1 MRRFLLTTLMSCML
15 LMHAWAQERSV
26 SGKVTSTEDGSA
38 LPGVSVVIKGTTN
51 GTVTDSDGNYKLNVP
66 ATGGALTFS
75 FIGLQSAEVVIGDR
89 SVVDISLTMD
99 VTQLSEVVVTGLASS
114 IKRSNLANAVG
125 TVNAER
131 LVGVTK
137 PATLDGA
144 LHGKIAG
151 ANIIQNSGAPGGGM
165 SVQLRGVSS
174 INGSSEPLY
183 IIDGVYVNNSQFENG
198 RGGAAFQNS
207 GGSNQGG
214 TTNRISD
221 INPEDIETI
230 EILKGSSAA
239 AIYGTRANAG
249 VIVITT
255 KKGKS
260 GKTKI
265 SFGQDVGFS
274 KAIKLL
280 GTDDWTPEKIDD
292 FFVTDPTNQDQLDL
306 AAEEKALLETAKA
319 NGRIYDYEE
328 ILFGNTGKIYNT
340 RLSVSGGNEK
350 TKFFVSGSRND
361 ETGILLNTGFQRN
374 SIRANIDHKVS
385 KILSLSSNSNYI
397 NSSNARSF
405 TNNDNNGV
413 GIGYN
418 LSYIPNYHFLF
429 PDENGVYPNSRTT
442 GDNPLAIANRAQND
456 ESTNRFIQSF
466 KADINFLQREKTT
479 FSLNVSGGVDYVNT
493 ENILYMPDDLQSQL
507 ARANSGASRFSK
519 SRSLNT
525 NLQFALVHTYDLP
538 KISFTTQAGTVR
550 LATDNDFSF
559 TQGERLPNGQRN
571 PQVALVQTVG
581 GTLQR
586 WQDVG
591 MFFQHE
597 ANFQDKVIG
606 TVGIRFDKS
615 SLNGDS
621 EKFYPFP
628 KASLAVNL
636 AQFDF
641 WSVDVVNQLKLRG
654 AYGETGGLPTF
665 GDMFTSLNSVVIGGR
680 LGVQS
685 PTTLGNENIEP
696 ETAAELELGM
706 DIGLMENKIGLEL
719 TYYSKNVYDLI
730 QAFLLAP
737 STGVTSIRAFPVG
750 DLNNRGVEVAL
761 NAQVLNQANVTWN
774 TQLQYWMNRS
784 EVTRLEI
791 PVASVG
797 PGFGNT
803 FGRNQLRLGE
813 SPTRWF
819 ANPIDPETGQLT
831 RYQESQPDFQMSLYN
846 AFTFAKRFEF
856 SFLFHWKEGG
866 YNSNLTL
873 NQKDEGGTTPGWTLE
888 NNGPDSPRQ
897 GGATPAIFIQ
907 DASYLRLREVSLYYT
922 LPETMLSS
930 LNLGIQK
937 VKVGVSG
944 NNLLTFTPYK
954 GYDPEVSNFG
964 SRPVGGNIDVAPY
977 PNTKRLFFHLAV
989 DF

>member
-1 MRRFLLTTLMSCML
+1 MKKFSLFFLMGLLLLTT
-15 LMHAWAQERSV
+15 AKAQERA
-26 SGKVTSTEDGSA
+26 VTGRITSAEDGTPV
-38 LPGVSVVIKGTTN
+38 PGVNVLVKGTSNGTISDTN
-51 GTVTDSDGNYKLNVP
+51 GNYSIQVEDSNSQLV
-66 ATGGALTFS
+66 FS
-75 FIGLQSAEVVIGDR
+75 FIGLRQVEVAVGEQTQ
-89 SVVDISLTMD
+89 VNVQMEFDI
-99 VTQLSEVVVTGLASS
+99 TQLTEVVVTGLASS
-114 IKRSNLANAVG
+114 IKRTNLANAVA
-125 TVNAER
+125 TVSADR

-198 RGGAAFQNS
+198 RGGAAFQGS
-207 GGSNQGG
+207 GGANQGG
-214 TTNRISD
+214 STNRISD
-221 INPEDIETI
+221 ISPDDIESI

-249 VIVITT
+249 VIIITT

-280 GTDDWTPEKIDD
+280 GADDWSPEKIDD
-292 FFVTDPTNQDQLDL
+292 YYVTDPTDQDQLDL

-319 NGRIYDYEE
+319 NGQLYDYEE

-340 RLSVSGGNEK
+340 RLSISGGNEK
-350 TKFFVSGSRND
+350 TKFFISGSRND
-361 ETGILLNTGFQRN
+361 ETGILINTGFQRN
-374 SIRANIDHKVS
+374 SIRANVDHKVS
-385 KILSLSSNSNYI
+385 KIFSLSSNSNYI
-397 NSSNARSF
+397 NSSNARGF

-413 GIGYN
+413 GLGYN
-418 LSYIPNYHFLF
+418 LAAIPNYHYLF
-429 PDENGVYPNSRTT
+429 PDEKGVYPDSRRT
-442 GDNPLAIANRAQND
+442 GDNPLAIANRAKND
-456 ESTNRFIQSF
+456 EATNRFIQSF
-466 KADINFLQREKTT
+466 KAELNFLQRTQT
-479 FSLNVSGGVDYVNT
+479 SLSLNVSGGADYVNT
-493 ENILYMPDDLQSQL
+493 ENTIYMPDDLQSQL
-507 ARANSGASRFSK
+507 ARANSGASRLSTA
-519 SRSLNT
+519 RSLNT
-525 NLQFALVHTYDLP
+525 NLQVALVHTLDVSKL
-538 KISFTTQAGTVR
+538 SLSTQTGAVR
-550 LATDNDFSF
+550 LATDNSFSF
-559 TQGERLPNGQRN
+559 IQGERLPTGQSN
-571 PQVALVQTVG
+571 PQTALVQSVG
-581 GTLQR
+581 STLQR

-597 ANFQDKVIG
+597 ANFQDKIIG

-615 SLNGDS
+615 SLNGNS

-628 KASLAVNL
+628 KGSLAVNVTN
-636 AQFDF
+636 FDF
-641 WSVDVVNQLKLRG
+641 WSLDFVNQLKLRA
-654 AYGETGGLPTF
+654 AYGETGGVPTF
-665 GDMFTSLNSVVIGGR
+665 GDMFTSLNSVVIGGK

-685 PTTLGNENIEP
+685 PTVVGNENIEP
-696 ETAAELELGM
+696 ETAAELEVGLDVGFL
-706 DIGLMENKIGLEL
+706 DNRIGFDV
-719 TYYSKNVYDLI
+719 TYYDKNVYDLI
-730 QAFLLAP
+730 QAYLLAP

-750 DLNNRGVEVAL
+750 DLNNRGLEVSL
-761 NAQVLNQANVTWN
+761 NAQVVNQTNITWN

-784 EVTRLEI
+784 EITRLDI
-791 PVASVG
+791 PVTSVG

-819 ANPIDPETGQLT
+819 ANPIDPATGQLT
-831 RYQESQPDFQMSLYN
+831 RYQESQPDFQMSFYN
-846 AFTFAKRFEF
+846 SLTLAKRFDF

-873 NQKDEGGTTPGWTLE
+873 LLKDEGGTTPGWTLE
-888 NNGPDSPRQ
+888 DNGPGSARQ
-897 GGATPAIFIQ
+897 ASNPANFIQ
-907 DASYLRLREVSLYYT
+907 DASYVRLREVSLYYT
-922 LPETMLSS
+922 LPSSVFTS
-930 LNLGIQK
+930 LNLGIEK
-937 VKVGVSG
+937 VKIGVSG
-944 NNLLTFTPYK
+944 NNLLTFTPYE

-964 SRPVGGNIDVAPY
+964 NRPVGGNIDLAPY